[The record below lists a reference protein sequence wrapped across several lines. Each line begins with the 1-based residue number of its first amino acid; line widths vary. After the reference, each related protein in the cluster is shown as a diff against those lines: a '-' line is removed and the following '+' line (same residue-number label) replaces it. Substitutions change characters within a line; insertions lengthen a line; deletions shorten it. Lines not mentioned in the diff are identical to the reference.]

1 MSLGVGISNCLHI
14 EFEGAVFSILRL
26 LVVIYLMVPWWKLIF
41 WPFYVRR
48 GIFWGRCFAILATFL
63 CRHLQIRVTEG
74 LQIRRLHNH
83 EVQIRT
89 SRNSSTRRPIRH
101 THTDPSRF
109 NFTAPSHHFYR
120 YRRPLATCYNQRAEA
135 TAIILTAMH
144 VHTSNC
150 LLDWLITAQIATYDA
165 NMQRYASTH
174 DEVEIIEWRRAA
186 SSNLATGCYMLLY
199 SKPSNRRR

>member
-1 MSLGVGISNCLHI
+1 M
-14 EFEGAVFSILRL
+14 
-26 LVVIYLMVPWWKLIF
+26 
-41 WPFYVRR
+41 PF
-48 GIFWGRCFAILATFL
+48 LATFL

-101 THTDPSRF
+101 THTLDPSRF